1 MHFGFNNQF
10 IKSHENL
17 ANISKKKYFCFVL
30 LSGITNLYVKRI
42 PDFKKVVLL

>member
-17 ANISKKKYFCFVL
+17 ANISKKKNIFVL
-30 LSGITNLYVKRI
+30 FYCLGLRI
-42 PDFKKVVLL
+42 YT